1 MLTHCAIIIFCV
13 AGECT
18 SSNTVPEPGSVIGGV
33 LGTVNISLYCEFI
46 NDNNITVAT
55 NWFKQT
61 PEDRQNNRLQ
71 AIVSGNDAFI
81 ITGDILFSD
90 GLEIPQQSN
99 LTILSLTEDLD
110 DVIIYCG
117 VADADVGF
125 TLRIYCE

>member
-1 MLTHCAIIIFCV
+1 MYI

-18 SSNTVPEPGSVIGGV
+18 SSNTVPEAGTVIGGV

-46 NDNNITVAT
+46 NDNNITLAT

-61 PEDRQNNRLQ
+61 PEDRQNNLLQ
-71 AIVSGNDAFI
+71 PIHPGDDNGAFI
-81 ITGDILFSD
+81 ITGDILFSE

-99 LTILSLTEDLD
+99 LTILLLTEDLD
-110 DVIIYCG
+110 DVIMYCG
-117 VADADVGF
+117 IAEGEIDF

>member
-1 MLTHCAIIIFCV
+1 MYI

-18 SSNTVPEPGSVIGGV
+18 SSNTVPEPGTVIGGV

-46 NDNNITVAT
+46 NDNNITLAT

-61 PEDRQNNRLQ
+61 PEDRQNNLLQ
-71 AIVSGNDAFI
+71 PILPGDDNDAFI

-110 DVIIYCG
+110 DVVIYCG
-117 VADADVGF
+117 FAVGEIDF